1 MLIKKSNFGGI
12 LESQGLEST
21 LKSVLITP
29 LTQNNEK
36 KNEIVEVKIVET
48 KKGAKNEKEK
58 EKEKEIIEKLSPVT
72 EIKVHG
78 F

>member
-12 LESQGLEST
+12 LESHGLEST

-36 KNEIVEVKIVET
+36 KNDIVEVKIVET
-48 KKGAKNEKEK
+48 KKGAKKEK